1 MGGFGPPTTFFIFA
15 LDRMSITLYN
25 RIRTMSYSQLT
36 LEESMERLI
45 LNILEL
51 SFAVFCITVSAYQL
65 GRFNSKPYNYNDD

>member
-1 MGGFGPPTTFFIFA
+1 
-15 LDRMSITLYN
+15 
-25 RIRTMSYSQLT
+25 MSYSQLT

-51 SFAVFCITVSAYQL
+51 SFAIFCIAVSAYQF